1 MLRLKSGCIEIGR
14 PLTTAEIAEATPQ
27 APLLL
32 LIDGHSLAYRSYY
45 AHSKGQEG
53 GLRTSSGIPTSI
65 CFGFIKTLTEVV
77 ESQKPQYLAI
87 AFDRPELTFRHER
100 DQNYK
105 ADRPEPPDDF
115 HPDLANLQELLT
127 RFNLK
132 LLSVSGFE
140 ADDII
145 GTLTQQ
151 ASASGYRVRIVSG
164 DQDLFQL
171 VDDQQQV
178 QVLYLSSIW
187 GKPKN
192 TGPQPFSASDVE
204 AKMGVLPSQVVDY
217 KALSGDTSDRIVGVP
232 GVGPKT
238 ATGLLK
244 TYGSLDQIYA
254 NLEKLPKGVREKLEK
269 GRESAYHSQFMARIH
284 QEVPLAI
291 QLEDLKLQG
300 FEPESVTPWL
310 EKLEFKMILA
320 KLEQLQANMGGVTA
334 AKPAEQSPA
343 TVSDQESWLFP
354 QVDLTAQPTSTH
366 ASIEVT
372 LSPQIIDTPE
382 KLQTFVEH
390 LHTLQS
396 TGTITAWDTETTS
409 LSPKDAALVGI
420 GCAWGAETDQLA
432 YVPIGHTSGQNL
444 DLALALAQLR
454 PFLENANT
462 PKVLQNAKYDRLVLR
477 AQGIDL
483 QGVVFD
489 TMLASYVLDPERAH
503 NLTDLSRHYLGINP
517 LSYDELVPKGQ
528 TIANVAIP
536 DVAAYCGMD
545 VHTTWQLHYIL
556 GAALEDLDQL
566 QQLFTT
572 VELPL
577 ERVLADMEDCG
588 VRIDQTYL
596 QEFSVSLAADLK
608 RLEQA
613 AYTAAGTEFNL
624 GSPKQLSELLFETL
638 GLDRRKSRKIKQGY
652 STDAATL
659 EKLLGDHPVI
669 DIIQEV
675 RTLAKLKSTYVDA
688 LPALVRPDTQRLHTN
703 YNQAVTATGRLSSSN
718 PNLQNIPI
726 RTAFSR
732 QIRKA
737 FLPAEGWLM
746 AAADYSQIELRIL
759 AHLSQEPVLLETY
772 QQGQDVHALTAR
784 LLLEKDDI
792 TADERRLGK
801 VINFGVIYGMGAQRF
816 ARETGVSNQDAKI
829 FIDRFNQ
836 RYPLVF
842 EYLQRMKQLAIAKG
856 YVETILGRRRYFY
869 FVDNAL
875 RRLYGSNPAE
885 IDLEDLKLRNQG
897 DSALL
902 RAAANAPIQ
911 GSSADIIKVA
921 MVRLHEALQPYQARI
936 LLQVHDELVL
946 ELPPEEWKQV
956 QPIIQSTMES
966 AVKLS
971 IPLVAE
977 VHVGQNWMETK

>member
-1 MLRLKSGCIEIGR
+1 M
-14 PLTTAEIAEATPQ
+14 TTAEIAEATDQ
-27 APLLL
+27 IPLLL

-45 AHSKGQEG
+45 AHSKGQDG

-77 ESQKPQYLAI
+77 ETQKPQYLAI
-87 AFDRPELTFRHER
+87 AFDRPEPTFRHER
-100 DQNYK
+100 DENYK

-115 HPDLANLQELLT
+115 YPDLENLQELLN

-132 LLSVSGFE
+132 LLSVSGYE

-145 GTLTQQ
+145 GTLAHQ
-151 ASASGYRVRIVSG
+151 ASTSGYRIQIVSG

-192 TGPQPFSASDVE
+192 LGPQPFAAADVE
-204 AKMGVLPSQVVDY
+204 SKMGVLPRQVVDY
-217 KALSGDTSDRIVGVP
+217 KALSGDTSDRIIGVP

-238 ATGLLK
+238 AIGLLK

-254 NLEKLPKGVREKLEK
+254 NLEQLPKGVREKLEK

-284 QEVPLAI
+284 QQVPLTI
-291 QLEDLKLQG
+291 QIEDLKLQG
-300 FEPESVTPWL
+300 FEPENVVPWL

-320 KLEQLQANMGGVTA
+320 KLEQLQTNLGGAIPSQPVLPSSLGTA
-334 AKPAEQSPA
+334 SEPQGS
-343 TVSDQESWLFP
+343 LFP
-354 QVDLTAQPTSTH
+354 LVGLTAQPQSLH
-366 ASIEVT
+366 ASVD
-372 LSPQIIDTPE
+372 LSLNPQIIDTPE
-382 KLQTFVEH
+382 TLQIFVKH
-390 LHTLQS
+390 LHILQAS
-396 TGTITAWDTETTS
+396 GTITAWDTETTS
-409 LSPKDAALVGI
+409 LSPKDAALVGV
-420 GCAWGAETDQLA
+420 GCAWGAEPDQLA
-432 YVPIGHTSGQNL
+432 YLPIGHRSGQNL
-444 DLALALAQLR
+444 DLALVLTQLR
-454 PFLENANT
+454 PFWENPHA

-477 AQGIDL
+477 SQGIDL

-517 LSYDELVPKGQ
+517 LSYEALVPKGK
-528 TIANVAIP
+528 TIADVAIP

-566 QQLFTT
+566 QRLFTT

-577 ERVLADMEDCG
+577 ERVLADMEDWG
-588 VRIDQTYL
+588 VRIDQAYL

-608 RLEQA
+608 RLEQE
-613 AYTAAGTEFNL
+613 AYAAAGREFNL

-688 LPALVRPDTQRLHTN
+688 LPALVRPDTQRLHTS

-737 FLPAEGWLM
+737 FLPAQGWLM

-759 AHLSQEPVLLETY
+759 AHLSQEPVLIETY

-784 LLLEKDDI
+784 LLLETEDI
-792 TADERRLGK
+792 TPDQRRLGK
-801 VINFGVIYGMGAQRF
+801 VINFGVIYGMGSQRF
-816 ARETGVSNQDAKI
+816 ARETGVSNQDAKV

-842 EYLQRMKQLAIAKG
+842 EYLQRMKQLAISKG

-869 FVDNAL
+869 FVDNGL
-875 RRLYGSNPAE
+875 KRLYGSNPAE
-885 IDLEDLKLRNQG
+885 IDLDSLKLRNPG
-897 DSALL
+897 DAALL

-921 MVRLHEALQPYQARI
+921 MVRLHQALQPFQARI

-946 ELPPEEWKQV
+946 ELPPEEWEQV
-956 QPIIQSTMES
+956 KPIVQSTMES
-966 AVKLS
+966 AVALS
-971 IPLVAE
+971 IPLVAD